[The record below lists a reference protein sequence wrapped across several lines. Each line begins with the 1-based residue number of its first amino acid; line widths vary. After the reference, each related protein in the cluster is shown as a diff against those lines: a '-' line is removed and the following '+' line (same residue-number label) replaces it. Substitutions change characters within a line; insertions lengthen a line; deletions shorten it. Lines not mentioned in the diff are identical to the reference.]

1 MQGHINYVGE
11 RGGSVVDCRTP
22 EREVGVRNLLEQ
34 DTIYSSKEL
43 VLFFNFTQRNG
54 ECRNVMHINCL
65 LKYIQRAL

>member
-43 VLFFNFTQRNG
+43 ALFSILHNAMVN
-54 ECRNVMHINCL
+54 EEM
-65 LKYIQRAL
+65 